1 MQRYWGLILC
11 TALALVSPVRADG
24 VSGTYVAGSANSAI
38 LLQVVQTADGQLT
51 GRYEQVVLQ
60 NGGKVARMVASV
72 TGASDGHTI
81 VVIKPTGL
89 LSGSI
94 TASGVVD
101 GSIVRLSGGGY
112 GSNLDLVFAKAE
124 EMKFQESALVE
135 QARVQEELQCK
146 AMRSRNSMPDL
157 KICPKGWEHSYPRS
171 MPSSL
176 NFPDRTALSPN
187 YRN

>member
-1 MQRYWGLILC
+1 
-11 TALALVSPVRADG
+11 
-24 VSGTYVAGSANSAI
+24 

-81 VVIKPTGL
+81 VVNIKPTEL

-112 GSNLDLVFAKAE
+112 GSNLDLVFAK
-124 EMKFQESALVE
+124 
-135 QARVQEELQCK
+135 
-146 AMRSRNSMPDL
+146 RSR
-157 KICPKGWEHSYPRS
+157 R
-171 MPSSL
+171 
-176 NFPDRTALSPN
+176 
-187 YRN
+187 